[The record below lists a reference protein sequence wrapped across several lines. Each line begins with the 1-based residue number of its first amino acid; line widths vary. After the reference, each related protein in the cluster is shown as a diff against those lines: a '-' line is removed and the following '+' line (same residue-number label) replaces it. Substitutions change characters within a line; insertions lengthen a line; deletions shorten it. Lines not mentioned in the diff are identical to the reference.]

1 VAYESLGMGATAVGL
16 RVGDIVVLGSEKRFG
31 YGGFV
36 MSRSAK
42 KVFKI
47 HDKIAVAAAGIFA
60 DMLTLSR
67 IISTEIRYYEI
78 SSGSRISVKGAA
90 KLLSAILYSYK
101 YMPFITE
108 LIVGGVDD
116 EGAHVFVMDPLGSLI
131 EDDYAAV
138 GTGAPIAIGI
148 IESEYQGLVSLQKT
162 SRQEELVE
170 NAVNLVVKAIR
181 AAAARDAMSG
191 DGVDVAIVRSN
202 GVEERTYP
210 IR

>member
-1 VAYESLGMGATAVGL
+1 MSYESLGTGATAVGL
-16 RVGDIVVLGSEKRFG
+16 RVGVVVVLGSEKRFG

-47 HDKIAVAAAGIFA
+47 HDRIAIAAAGIFA

-78 SSGSRISVKGAA
+78 SSGARISVRGAA

-101 YMPFITE
+101 YTPFITE
-108 LIVGGVDD
+108 LIVGGVDS

-148 IESEYQGLVSLQKT
+148 IESEYQNLLSMLKT
-162 SRQEELVE
+162 SRSEEMVE
-170 NAVNLVVKAIR
+170 SAVNLAVKAIR

-191 DGVDVAIVRSN
+191 DGIDIAIVKSN

>member
-148 IESEYQGLVSLQKT
+148 IESEYQGLVSSQKT

>member
-1 VAYESLGMGATAVGL
+1 MAYESLGMGATAVGL

>member
-1 VAYESLGMGATAVGL
+1 MAYESLGMGATAVGL

-148 IESEYQGLVSLQKT
+148 IESEYQGLVSSQKT

>member
-1 VAYESLGMGATAVGL
+1 MGATAVGL

-148 IESEYQGLVSLQKT
+148 IESEYQGLVSSQKT

>member
-1 VAYESLGMGATAVGL
+1 MGATAVGL

>member
-1 VAYESLGMGATAVGL
+1 MAYESLGMGATAVGL

-162 SRQEELVE
+162 SRQEELIE
-170 NAVNLVVKAIR
+170 NAVNLAVKAIR

>member
-1 VAYESLGMGATAVGL
+1 VAYEQLGTGATAVGL
-16 RVGDIVVLGSEKRFG
+16 RIGGVVVLGSEKRFG

-47 HDKIAVAAAGIFA
+47 HDRIAIAAAGIFA
-60 DMLTLSR
+60 DMLTLAR
-67 IISTEIRYYEI
+67 IMSTELRYYEV
-78 SSGSRISVKGAA
+78 SSGTRVTVRGAA

-101 YMPFITE
+101 YTPFITE

-116 EGAHVFVMDPLGSLI
+116 EGAHIYVMDPLGSVI

-138 GTGAPIAIGI
+138 GTGAPIAIGV
-148 IESEYQGLVSLQKT
+148 IETEYQSLASKKAPEGGEPV
-162 SRQEELVE
+162 EE
-170 NAVNLVVKAIR
+170 AVNLVVKAIR
-181 AAAARDAMSG
+181 AAAARDTMSG
-191 DGVDVAIVRSN
+191 DGIDVAIVRSN
-202 GVEERTYP
+202 GIEERTYP

>member
-1 VAYESLGMGATAVGL
+1 MSYERLGTGATAVGL
-16 RVGDIVVLGSEKRFG
+16 RLGGFAILGSEKRFG

-47 HDKIAVAAAGIFA
+47 SERIAIAAAGIFA

-67 IISTEIRYYEI
+67 IISAELRYYET
-78 SSGSRISVKGAA
+78 SSGARLSVRGAA
-90 KLLSAILYSYK
+90 KYLSAILYSYK
-101 YMPFITE
+101 YAPFITE

-116 EGAHVFVMDPLGSLI
+116 EGSHVFVMDPLGSVI

-138 GTGAPIAIGI
+138 GTGAPIAIGV
-148 IESEYQGLVSLQKT
+148 IESSYRDIVGKASADAK
-162 SRQEELVE
+162 
-170 NAVNLVVKAIR
+170 NAVEEAVDLVVRSIR

-191 DGVDVAIVRSN
+191 DGVDVAIVSSN
-202 GVEERTYP
+202 GIEERVYP
-210 IR
+210 IA

>member
-1 VAYESLGMGATAVGL
+1 MAYESLGTGATAVGL

-47 HDKIAVAAAGIFA
+47 HDKIAIAAAGIFA

-67 IISTEIRYYEI
+67 IMSTEIKYYEI

-148 IESEYQGLVSLQKT
+148 IESEYQDLAALQKT
-162 SRQEELVE
+162 SKQDELVE
-170 NAVNLVVKAIR
+170 KAVNLVVRSIR
-181 AAAARDAMSG
+181 AAASRDAMSG
-191 DGVDVAIVRSN
+191 DGIDVAIVRSN